1 MSPPVKITSSRPD
14 WILDNRYPQKDE
26 KQSELF
32 SYVSKLLE
40 DVRKGGDIAVRE
52 LTEKFD
58 KVTLQSFQVT
68 KNEVYEAYSQVTQ
81 DQVDALKT
89 SIDRISNLEKRRL
102 EGLEF
107 NTYSD
112 GVVIQSRTRPIYSCG
127 CYVPGGRASYP
138 STLLMNVIP
147 ARVAGVKRIVVTT
160 PPDNNGKVN
169 PLTLV
174 ASDLCNVD
182 EVYKIGGVQ
191 AIASL
196 AYGTESVQP
205 VNKIVGPGNQYVAEA
220 KKIVSRE
227 VAIDS
232 PAGPSEVLIVA
243 DESADP
249 YLIALDMISQAEH
262 GPGGISGLVTTSQ
275 SVAEEV
281 KSILES
287 LLQSIP
293 RVDMVS
299 VVLEENGFIYI
310 CNSIEEAIDFANEFG
325 AEHLEIMTD
334 NPEKIAGEMQSAGLI
349 LLGPYTP
356 VASTDYCMGV
366 NHVLPT
372 EGYGKINSGLTVLD
386 FLKIVNI
393 VECSKEGL
401 NKVQDQIRILANAEG
416 LPNHG
421 LAVEGRFKK

>member
-1 MSPPVKITSSRPD
+1 MSSPVKVTAERPN
-14 WILDNRYPQKDE
+14 WILAKRYPKTGD
-26 KQSELF
+26 KHSELT
-32 SYVSKLLE
+32 SYVSELLA
-40 DVRKGGDIAVRE
+40 DVKKRGETAVRE
-52 LTEKFD
+52 LTVRFD
-58 KVTLQSFQVT
+58 KVSLDSLKVT
-68 KNEVYEAYSQVTQ
+68 RDEVFESYSQVTQ
-81 DQVDALKT
+81 EQVNALKT
-89 SIDRISNLEKRRL
+89 SIERISKLEKRRL

-107 NTYSD
+107 DTYSD
-112 GVVIQSRTRPIYSCG
+112 GVTIQSRTRPIYSCG

-160 PPDNNGKVN
+160 PPGSDGKVN

-174 ASDLCNVD
+174 ASDLCNID

-196 AYGTESVQP
+196 AYGTESVNP
-205 VNKIVGPGNQYVAEA
+205 VDKIVGPGNRYVAEA
-220 KKIVSRE
+220 KKIVSGM

-232 PAGPSEVLIVA
+232 PAGPSEVLIIA
-243 DESADP
+243 DGSANP
-249 YLIALDMISQAEH
+249 NLIALDLISQAEH
-262 GPGGISGLVTTSQ
+262 GPGGISGLVTTSR
-275 SVAEEV
+275 SVADEV
-281 KSILES
+281 VSNLES
-287 LLQSIP
+287 LLESIP
-293 RVDMVS
+293 RADMV
-299 VVLEENGFIYI
+299 VEILRENGFIYV
-310 CNSIEEAIDFANEFG
+310 CPSIEEAIDFANEFG
-325 AEHLEIMTD
+325 AEHLEIMTE
-334 NPEKIAGEMQSAGLI
+334 NPEKIAEEMQSSGLI
-349 LLGPYTP
+349 LLGSYTP

-393 VECSKEGL
+393 VECSRDGL
-401 NKVQDQIRILANAEG
+401 NKVREPIRVLAETEG